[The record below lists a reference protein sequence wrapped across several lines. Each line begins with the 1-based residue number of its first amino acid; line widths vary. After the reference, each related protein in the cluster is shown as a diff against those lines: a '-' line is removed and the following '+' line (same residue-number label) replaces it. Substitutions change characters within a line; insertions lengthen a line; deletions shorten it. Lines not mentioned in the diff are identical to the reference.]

1 MELMRKDA
9 NIAREVAKEAWER
22 FPGNPDTATERAIDW
37 MRRKIGSQQ
46 LRAAEKLAEK
56 LISYWARRGIAEPE
70 AIFTRGEPGFTAL
83 SRR

>member
-22 FPGNPDTATERAIDW
+22 FPDSPDTATERAVDW
-37 MRRKIGSQQ
+37 MRRKIGGQQ
-46 LRAAEKLAEK
+46 LRAAEKLAER
-56 LISYWARRGIAEPE
+56 LISYWARRGIAEPK
-70 AIFTRGEPGFTAL
+70 AVFTRGEPGFIAL